1 MDIVERV
8 VAEVREIHDSMP
20 NADALLLVSCKARH
34 LALGPMVL
42 DEVQELHNMWNAPM
56 AGYFS
61 YGEIGAR
68 NPSECDF
75 HTETCTL
82 VVLRELPR

>member
-1 MDIVERV
+1 
-8 VAEVREIHDSMP
+8 
-20 NADALLLVSCKARH
+20 
-34 LALGPMVL
+34 MVL